1 MSSIIK
7 TRKKPQLDLVGA
19 SNMHHHD
26 SEGNKEPNLFQV
38 IGSVLAAAFGVQ
50 SNKNRER
57 DFQKGNVLLF
67 IGVGVI
73 GTILFVLLI
82 VGTVKLVLG

>member
-1 MSSIIK
+1 MSSITK
-7 TRKKPQLDLVGA
+7 TRKKPQLELVGA
-19 SNMHHHD
+19 SNMHHQD
-26 SEGNKEPNLFQV
+26 SDSSKDPNLFQV

>member
-1 MSSIIK
+1 
-7 TRKKPQLDLVGA
+7 
-19 SNMHHHD
+19 MHHQD
-26 SEGNKEPNLFQV
+26 SDGIKEPNLLQV
-38 IGSVLAAAFGVQ
+38 IASVLAAAFGVQ
-50 SNKNRER
+50 SNKNRQR